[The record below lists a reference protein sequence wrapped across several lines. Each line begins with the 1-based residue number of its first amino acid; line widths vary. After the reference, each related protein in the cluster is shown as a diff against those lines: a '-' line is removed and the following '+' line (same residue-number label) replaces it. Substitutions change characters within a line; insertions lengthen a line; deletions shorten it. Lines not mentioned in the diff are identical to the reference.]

1 MSRILIIDGNEADR
15 AATAQALAAV
25 GHEVEQAP
33 DGVEAF
39 ENLLAVPCDAIVA
52 EAELPR
58 LPLADL
64 LGRLRGRGIDV
75 PVVVL
80 SHVTKASAVAALLKL
95 GIAGYVPK
103 GSPPAALQQKLAGL
117 LRAAA
122 PAADDAATTGAVTAS
137 VLLVTG
143 AEVEHERLR
152 QLCPPSIRV
161 DACPGIK
168 EGLARGRNG
177 EYRMVLLD
185 ADAAVVN
192 LGGVVAQMQ
201 VLQKEAA
208 IVAIAKAKNGSD
220 DREVARATA
229 ELGFDDFLLRPFQP
243 QSVGLLCEHYCAPW
257 NELVVHRDDLI
268 RVSRLRCRPDQRERY
283 LQALAAGLEAALAP
297 LSEACYERAFV
308 DLTGMSKLVL
318 VTDAAAL
325 IAQVEQAARAL
336 GVELSVALPPAIAA
350 DMTGIDESVD
360 KHGFRWF
367 TSVEAARASA
377 G

>member
-122 PAADDAATTGAVTAS
+122 PPADARHDRRRHPPAS
-137 VLLVTG
+137 SSSPAPRWSTS
-143 AEVEHERLR
+143 ACASS
-152 QLCPPSIRV
+152 CPPSIRV

-208 IVAIAKAKNGSD
+208 IVAIAKAKDGSD

-268 RVSRLRCRPDQRERY
+268 RVSRLALPPRP
-283 LQALAAGLEAALAP
+283 
-297 LSEACYERAFV
+297 
-308 DLTGMSKLVL
+308 
-318 VTDAAAL
+318 
-325 IAQVEQAARAL
+325 ARAL
-336 GVELSVALPPAIAA
+336 PAGAGRRPGGGA
-350 DMTGIDESVD
+350 GSAVR
-360 KHGFRWF
+360 GLLR
-367 TSVEAARASA
+367 ARLRRSHRE
-377 G
+377 